1 MADVVK
7 FKTIG
12 QQMDEALTKLKEERE
27 SVPESF
33 MLQWSIDGRARYA
46 ELQKERAAA
55 KAREKQKRQEDEKK
69 RIKKV
74 VQFHK

>member
-69 RIKKV
+69 GIKKV